1 MRSTPT
7 HYDVLGVAPSATDA
21 EIRRAYRALAL
32 TLHPDRQLQAAPAQ
46 AEAAALRMR
55 EVNAA
60 WSVLANPA
68 AKARYDLD
76 LRLGATI
83 APPSGPTAR
92 AGAAPAG
99 AAGGTGYRRP
109 GEAPLRYRSASDG
122 HAVIRGAVW
131 LLVLGLLA
139 AIFVFTAYAAGGSGD
154 PAGTGATRV
163 PATTAMP
170 GLRRGDCVDE
180 FPGAFDVVPCS
191 GPHGARVVELVPIG
205 RPCPAATREVYLPD
219 QRESACLGA
228 G

>member
-7 HYDVLGVAPSATDA
+7 HYDVLGVAPAATDA

-32 TLHPDRQLQAAPAQ
+32 KLHPDRHQQSDP
-46 AEAAALRMR
+46 AEAASAELRMR

-76 LRLGATI
+76 LRPGEATVR
-83 APPSGPTAR
+83 PSGSTTA
-92 AGAAPAG
+92 AASAPAAAPG
-99 AAGGTGYRRP
+99 DSGYRRP
-109 GEAPLRYRSASDG
+109 GEVLPHNRSAADG
-122 HAVIRGAVW
+122 HAVIRGVAW
-131 LLVLGLLA
+131 LMLLGLLA
-139 AIFVFTAYAAGGSGD
+139 AIFVFTAYAAGGDD
-154 PAGTGATRV
+154 PAETGPASV
-163 PATTAMP
+163 PAATAMP

-180 FPGAFDVVPCS
+180 FPGTFAVVPCA
-191 GPHGARVVELVPIG
+191 GPHGARIADLVPIG
-205 RPCPAATREVYLPD
+205 RPCPASTREVYLPD

>member
-1 MRSTPT
+1 M
-7 HYDVLGVAPSATDA
+7 LGVAPSATDA

-32 TLHPDRQLQAAPAQ
+32 TLHPDRQLQADPAQ
-46 AEAAALRMR
+46 AEVAALRMR

-76 LRLGATI
+76 LRLGAASTRT
-83 APPSGPTAR
+83 SGPSTGA
-92 AGAAPAG
+92 AAPA
-99 AAGGTGYRRP
+99 AAPGGSYRRP
-109 GEAPLRYRSASDG
+109 AEAPLRYRSASDG

-139 AIFVFTAYAAGGSGD
+139 AIFVFTAYAAGGND
-154 PAGTGATRV
+154 PTEVGPARV

-180 FPGAFDVVPCS
+180 FPGTFDVVPCS
-191 GPHGARVVELVPIG
+191 GPHGARVAELVPIG